1 MRLASSNSQDNAA
14 KMPSEPVPFPG
25 AQSGEGA
32 TSAEARIRALQ
43 SRVRASGG
51 GAAAAA
57 QSVELEDADDSLLS
71 FGTERAPS
79 GPPPASSRAGATPPA
94 RRLTPAR
101 VAVAVLVLL
110 AVAQGAF
117 IAARLAR
124 GSAVAAPADTGA
136 VQVTSDPSGATVSID
151 DVARGATPL
160 RTALAA
166 GTHQVTVNH
175 DGIVRTQTL
184 TVARGGEA
192 SLHVELRPEPPPAAP
207 VTPTGGLEINTTPSG
222 AQVSIDG
229 QPRGSAPL
237 TISNIEPGSHVVR
250 ATRDGQTVTQ
260 TVRVRE
266 GAVSSVIISL
276 VAPAGVTSGWLS
288 VESPFTTQIREDG
301 TLLGNSDTPRIMLA
315 SGRHTLELTNAA
327 LGYRSRHTVQV
338 AAGKTTALRLDI
350 PNGTVHLNALP
361 WANVWMG
368 TRQLGETPIANLSLP
383 IGTYQLVFRH
393 PELGEQ
399 ARTVV
404 VTAGAPVRVGVD
416 LRKGAQ

>member
-14 KMPSEPVPFPG
+14 KIPAEPVPFPG
-25 AQSGEGA
+25 APSGEGA
-32 TSAEARIRALQ
+32 LSAEARIRALQ
-43 SRVRASGG
+43 SRVRASGSG
-51 GAAAAA
+51 PAAAAHA
-57 QSVELEDADDSLLS
+57 AELEDPDDSLLS
-71 FGTERAPS
+71 FGTERAPA
-79 GPPPASSRAGATPPA
+79 GPPPAATPAGAAAPP

-101 VAVAVLVLL
+101 LAIAVLVLL

-117 IAARLAR
+117 IVVRLAR
-124 GSAVAAPADTGA
+124 GTAVAAPADTGA
-136 VQVTSDPSGATVSID
+136 VQVTSEPSGASVSID
-151 DVARGATPL
+151 DVVRGTTPL
-160 RTALAA
+160 RTPLAT
-166 GTHQVTVNH
+166 GTHLVTVNH
-175 DGIVRTQTL
+175 AGIVRTQTL

-192 SLHVELRPEPPPAAP
+192 SLHVELRPEPPPTAP
-207 VTPTGGLEINTTPSG
+207 VTPTGRLEINTTPSG

-250 ATRDGQTVTQ
+250 ATRDGHTVTQ
-260 TVRVRE
+260 NVRVRE
-266 GAVSSVIISL
+266 GTVSSVIISL
-276 VAPAGVTSGWLS
+276 GAPAGATSGWLAI
-288 VESPFTTQIREDG
+288 ESPFTTQIREDG

-315 SGRHTLELTNAA
+315 SGRHTLELVNPS
-327 LGYRSRHTVQV
+327 LGYRSRHTVQI
-338 AAGKTTALRLDI
+338 AAGKTTALKLNV

-368 TRQLGETPIANLSLP
+368 ARQLGETPIANLSLP

-399 ARTVV
+399 VRTVV
-404 VTAGAPVRVGVD
+404 VTAGEPVRVGVD